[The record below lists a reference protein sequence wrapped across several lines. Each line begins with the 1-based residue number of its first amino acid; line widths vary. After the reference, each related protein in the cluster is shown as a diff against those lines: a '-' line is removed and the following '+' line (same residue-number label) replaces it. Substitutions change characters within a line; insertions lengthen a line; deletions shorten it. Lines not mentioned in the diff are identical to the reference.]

1 MAYDASLRIRVT
13 PRMKA
18 QIEALVEKQR
28 TELQDPQWQISAF
41 VRDLLMERLYPGHQ
55 SVLTET
61 GIGKCNT
68 MTDCQP
74 L

>member
-1 MAYDASLRIRVT
+1 MAYDFMLRIRVN
-13 PRMKA
+13 RSMR
-18 QIEALVEKQR
+18 QRIEVILQEQR
-28 TELQDPQWQISAF
+28 ENLNDPTWGVSDF